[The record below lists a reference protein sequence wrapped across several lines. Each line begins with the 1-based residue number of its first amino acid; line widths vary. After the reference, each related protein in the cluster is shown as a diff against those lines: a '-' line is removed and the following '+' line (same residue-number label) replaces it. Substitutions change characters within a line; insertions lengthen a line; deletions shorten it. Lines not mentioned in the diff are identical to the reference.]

1 MAQKY
6 YAVKVGMTTGIFET
20 WEECKASVDGY
31 PGALYKSFKS
41 LSDAY
46 SYMGWEGKQLSL
58 FDMDSTGLKTDFSD
72 AYTDNDWDCPIS
84 NEEVPD
90 TDMPFSNSIKAVA
103 YVDGSFNT
111 ATNEFGYGVVMFH
124 NGRQLH
130 LSDSCNDEEMAA
142 MRNVAGEI
150 YGSMAAMEY
159 AIKNDI
165 KNLTIYYDYM
175 GISKWCT
182 GEWKTNKRGT
192 ILYKKYYDQAKKK
205 VSISFEK
212 VKGHSGDKYNDLADS
227 LAKKACGV

>member
-1 MAQKY
+1 MSKKY

-20 WEECKASVDGY
+20 WEECKASVDGC
-31 PGALYKSFKS
+31 PGALYKSFKN

-46 SYMGWEGKQLSL
+46 SYMGWSGKQLSL
-58 FDMDSTGLKTDFSD
+58 FDLDSSMQSNFSD
-72 AYTDNDWDCPIS
+72 SETADNQTSPIF
-84 NEEVPD
+84 NKEVPD
-90 TDMPFSNSIKAVA
+90 TDIPFSSSIKAVA
-103 YVDGSFNT
+103 YVDGSFNI

-124 NGRQLH
+124 NGIQLH
-130 LSDSCNDEEMAA
+130 LSDSFKDEEMAA

-150 YGSMAAMEY
+150 YGAMAAMEY

-165 KNLTIYYDYM
+165 RNLTIYYDYM

-182 GEWKTNKRGT
+182 GEWKTNKKGT
-192 ILYKKYYDQAKKK
+192 ILYKKYYDQVKKK

-227 LAKKACGV
+227 LAKKACGVE